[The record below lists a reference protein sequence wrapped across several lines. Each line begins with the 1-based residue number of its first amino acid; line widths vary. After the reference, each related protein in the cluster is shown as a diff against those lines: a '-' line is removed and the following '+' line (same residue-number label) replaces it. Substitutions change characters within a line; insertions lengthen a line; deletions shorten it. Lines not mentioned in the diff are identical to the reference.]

1 MSSERGRRMGLANG
15 GDGLTSEHKAELL
28 SQAAFEEAGAARHA
42 AEAAAA
48 RSEAILTRLDDIKG
62 AQLVAAAA
70 MIDVRN
76 DLVRIEG
83 HVERTNGR
91 VTLLE
96 LWRAEMRGI
105 SQGVGGTG
113 RLFLYML
120 GAASSAGGLIVV
132 ALKLLE
138 RP

>member
-1 MSSERGRRMGLANG
+1 M
-15 GDGLTSEHKAELL
+15 TSEHKAELL

-42 AEAAAA
+42 AEQALA
-48 RSEAILTRLDDIKG
+48 RNDAIITRLDDIKS
-62 AQLVAAAA
+62 AQLVAAATT
-70 MIDVRN
+70 IDMRA
-76 DLVRIEG
+76 DLVRIEA

-113 RLFLYML
+113 RLFFYML

-132 ALKLLE
+132 ALKILE

>member
-1 MSSERGRRMGLANG
+1 MESRSDRV
-15 GDGLTSEHKAELL
+15 TSQHKAELL
-28 SQAAFEEAGAARHA
+28 SQAAFEEAGAARRA
-42 AEAAAA
+42 AEQALV
-48 RSEAILTRLDDIKG
+48 RNDAIIARLDDIKG
-62 AQLVAAAA
+62 TQLVAAAA

-76 DLVRIEG
+76 DLGRIEA

-113 RLFLYML
+113 RLFFYML
-120 GAASSAGGLIVV
+120 GAASSAGGLIVI
-132 ALKLLE
+132 AMKILE
-138 RP
+138 RS